1 MRSSIKKQSVEIK
14 QNTTCRYAS
23 PIPAIC
29 KQSCTRGPQFNIPFR
44 LSFIQSDYRS
54 FQPHRIPVIPFKRNI
69 RNVMS
74 GPRERERER
83 ETDRETER
91 EREREKESERERGR
105 RPRSTTNL
113 VEALAARIA
122 HPVVVI
128 VVVVVAAAAWYYIG
142 ASRRLRGFSQRSAGW
157 NLTDEG
163 QGDLTR
169 RRQNDEIA
177 VSRSGTALY
186 RRKTGD
192 IKRAKVRER
201 RMEMRGA

>member
-54 FQPHRIPVIPFKRNI
+54 FQPHRIPVIPFNRNI

-83 ETDRETER
+83 ERQRDR
-91 EREREKESERERGR
+91 EREREEESERERGR

-128 VVVVVAAAAWYYIG
+128 VVVVVAAAA
-142 ASRRLRGFSQRSAGW
+142 
-157 NLTDEG
+157 
-163 QGDLTR
+163 
-169 RRQNDEIA
+169 
-177 VSRSGTALY
+177 
-186 RRKTGD
+186 
-192 IKRAKVRER
+192 
-201 RMEMRGA
+201 

>member
-83 ETDRETER
+83 ERDRETER
-91 EREREKESERERGR
+91 ERERRRAKEKEGDGRVQQQTSSKLWLHASHTQSSSSSSSSSLPPRDTISGR
-105 RPRSTTNL
+105 RDACAGSRNDQ
-113 VEALAARIA
+113 LAGTS
-122 HPVVVI
+122 PT
-128 VVVVVAAAAWYYIG
+128 
-142 ASRRLRGFSQRSAGW
+142 RGKE
-157 NLTDEG
+157 T
-163 QGDLTR
+163 
-169 RRQNDEIA
+169 
-177 VSRSGTALY
+177 
-186 RRKTGD
+186 
-192 IKRAKVRER
+192 
-201 RMEMRGA
+201 

>member
-83 ETDRETER
+83 ERETER
-91 EREREKESERERGR
+91 QRERERGGERKRKRETAAFNNKPRRSFGCTHRTPSRRHRRRRRRCRRVILYRGVATPARVLATISWLEPHRRGAR
-105 RPRSTTNL
+105 RPN
-113 VEALAARIA
+113 
-122 HPVVVI
+122 
-128 VVVVVAAAAWYYIG
+128 
-142 ASRRLRGFSQRSAGW
+142 
-157 NLTDEG
+157 
-163 QGDLTR
+163 
-169 RRQNDEIA
+169 
-177 VSRSGTALY
+177 
-186 RRKTGD
+186 
-192 IKRAKVRER
+192 
-201 RMEMRGA
+201 